1 MDDIFFDDL
10 TDWMTDA
17 EPAEVA
23 AIKKEAS
30 DAKDFL
36 CPYCGRYLAP
46 SEIYVNIEGNR
57 FCRRCFIDGKG
68 AQQIDEPTKEAFAF
82 EYELPPDDEFDQ
94 EKLASFTARGYQ
106 VQNPATLTNSRSI
119 AESRLKNYRAGVIG
133 SSEPYEISLENLK
146 LPAALLTPLLG
157 AGAGYLSTTPEDE
170 DAGDTKAKRSLRGLL
185 SGLGAVGGATLG
197 SKLTGGDFGSGIV
210 GGAAGGTLAYL
221 LSKGLTNIMD

>member
-10 TDWMTDA
+10 TDWMTDT

-23 AIKKEAS
+23 AVKKQAS

-94 EKLASFTARGYQ
+94 EKIARYTSMGYQ
-106 VQNPATLTNSRSI
+106 TQNPARVTNSKSI
-119 AESRLKNYRAGVIG
+119 EDARMKRHRAGVIG
-133 SSEPYEISLENLK
+133 TSEPYELDLDQLK
-146 LPAALLTPLLG
+146 LPVSLLTPLLG
-157 AGAGYLSTTPEDE
+157 AGAGYLSTTDE
-170 DAGDTKAKRSLRGLL
+170 DLESGDTKPKRSLRGLL
-185 SGLGAVGGATLG
+185 AGLGAVGGAALG
-197 SKLTGGDFGSGIV
+197 SKLTGGDLGSGAL
-210 GGAAGGTLAYL
+210 GAGAGGTLAYL
-221 LSKGLTNIMD
+221 LSKAMLR